1 MVLTLDD
8 EPEEEEE
15 LDIVKF
21 PGLLCKSPPQLLHYV
36 AISLP
41 LSYEDEDH
49 EEEGEEI
56 PGELT
61 DLHNVGG

>member
-1 MVLTLDD
+1 MQ
-8 EPEEEEE
+8 E
-15 LDIVKF
+15 
-21 PGLLCKSPPQLLHYV
+21 PQLL
-36 AISLP
+36 IMWPPLP

-49 EEEGEEI
+49 EEEEQEI

>member
-8 EPEEEEE
+8 EPGEEEE

-36 AISLP
+36 ATSLP

-49 EEEGEEI
+49 EEEEQEI